1 MCCAMSTDAVG
12 ANQEP
17 PARLA
22 AVRVAG
28 ADAAAF
34 LQGYLTADLDQ
45 LEAEKALPM
54 AYCNLKGRV
63 LASGWAAGTATDVLL
78 LIDASVAP
86 RLAAELDKYLLFSKA
101 KLAPA
106 PDGLAFAEA
115 SAAGAVAL
123 PPTRFHVLPGA
134 GDSGHEAF
142 ANASVDAGF
151 VVVSAPVS
159 ERFLPQMIGLTAAGA
174 VSFSKGCYLGQE
186 VVARA
191 EHRGEVKQKL
201 CRFVVEG
208 EAQPKVGADVVAGAK
223 KVGVVVAVAP
233 GTALASVRDAPAA
246 ATAGASRLRVEQ
258 RSQDAA

>member
-1 MCCAMSTDAVG
+1 MSTDAVG

-17 PARLA
+17 SARFA

-86 RLAAELDKYLLFSKA
+86 RLAAELGKYLLFSKA

-115 SAAGAVAL
+115 PAAGTAAL
-123 PPTRFHVLPGA
+123 PPTGYRVLPGA

-151 VVVSAPVS
+151 VVVSAAVS
-159 ERFLPQMIGLTAAGA
+159 ERYLPQMIGLTAAGA

-201 CRFVVEG
+201 CRFAVDG
-208 EAQPKVGADVVAGAK
+208 EPPEVGAEVVVAGKRA
-223 KVGVVVAVAP
+223 GAVVAVAP
-233 GTALASVRDAPAA
+233 GTVLASVRGAPEA
-246 ATAGASRLRVEQ
+246 ATASASRLRAEQ
-258 RSQDAA
+258 PS

>member
-1 MCCAMSTDAVG
+1 MSTSAVG
-12 ANQEP
+12 ANQER
-17 PARLA
+17 PARFA

-34 LQGYLTADLDQ
+34 LQGYLTADLDH

-63 LASGWAAGTATDVLL
+63 LASGWVAGTATDLQLL
-78 LIDASVAP
+78 VDASVAP
-86 RLAAELDKYLLFSKA
+86 RLAAELGKYLLFSKA
-101 KLAPA
+101 KLVPAPA
-106 PDGLAFAEA
+106 GLAFAEA
-115 SAAGAVAL
+115 PAAGVVAL
-123 PPTRFHVLPGA
+123 PPTGFHVQPGA

-142 ANASVDAGF
+142 ANACVEAGF
-151 VVVSAPVS
+151 VVVSAAVS

-201 CRFVVEG
+201 CRFAVDG
-208 EAQPKVGADVVAGAK
+208 DAPALGAEVVAAGKKAGA
-223 KVGVVVAVAP
+223 VVAVAP
-233 GTALASVRDAPAA
+233 ATALASVRGAPTA
-246 ATAGASRLRVEQ
+246 ATAGASRLRAEQ
-258 RSQDAA
+258 PPQATA

>member
-1 MCCAMSTDAVG
+1 MSTSVVG

-17 PARLA
+17 LARFA

-34 LQGYLTADLDQ
+34 LQGYLTADLDH

-78 LIDASVAP
+78 LVDATVAR
-86 RLAAELDKYLLFSKA
+86 RLAAELGKYLLFSKA
-101 KLAPA
+101 KLVPAPA
-106 PDGLAFAEA
+106 GLAFAEGP
-115 SAAGAVAL
+115 AAGAVAL
-123 PPTRFHVLPGA
+123 PPTRFRMLPGES
-134 GDSGHEAF
+134 DSGQEAF
-142 ANASVDAGF
+142 ANASVEAGF
-151 VVVSAPVS
+151 VVVSAAVS
-159 ERFLPQMIGLTAAGA
+159 ERYLPQMIGLTAAGA

-201 CRFVVEG
+201 CRFAVEG
-208 EAQPKVGADVVAGAK
+208 EALPEVGADVVAGAK

-233 GTALASVRDAPAA
+233 GTALASVRGAPAA
-246 ATAGASRLRVEQ
+246 ATTGASRLRVAG
-258 RSQDAA
+258 SS